1 MMANYVI
8 IFYMNYFFIENQ
20 KDFDALVPKLA
31 KQKFLVLDTE
41 SNSLYVYKEELCLL
55 QLSCENINAVVDALR
70 VNIKPILPIF
80 ADPKVEKILHSADS
94 DIKVLKASVG
104 GTFENIFDV
113 MVAAKYLGMKKCGLE
128 SLVNEF
134 FKVALNKKFQ
144 KADWGKRPLTKEML
158 DYAITDV
165 LYLHRLRELLAEQL
179 SQKSRLEEIKDQFCQ
194 IAKVEP
200 VPFRFDGKDFLH
212 LRSARQLNGRG
223 LAVLRELYLA
233 REVAAIR
240 RNVPSF
246 KVISEDLMLRLAV
259 APREGLENLGIF
271 KGVTN
276 YVLANHGAWI
286 REALQKGMKAPE
298 VTFQRKEVSHEKRVY
313 FESIRNRFN
322 VLKLWRK
329 TTAAKRNMLPDAILG
344 NDLLE
349 RIAFAAPKTIEDFK
363 SIRGLGGE
371 KLLVYAADILDF
383 LKHHKP

>member
-1 MMANYVI
+1 MDY
-8 IFYMNYFFIENQ
+8 IFVENQ
-20 KDFDALVPKLA
+20 KDFDALVPKFA
-31 KQKFLVLDTE
+31 KQKFLALDTE
-41 SNSLYVYKEELCLL
+41 SNSLYVYKEQLCLL
-55 QLSCENINAVVDALR
+55 QLSSEHINAVVDTLR
-70 VNIKPILPIF
+70 VDIRPLLPVF

-94 DIKVLKASVG
+94 DIKVVKASVG

-113 MVAAKYLGMKKCGLE
+113 MIASKYLGMKKCGLE
-128 SLVNEF
+128 SLVDEF

-144 KADWGKRPLTKEML
+144 KADWGRRPLTKEML

-165 LYLHRLRELLAEQL
+165 LYLYRLRELLAAQL
-179 SQKSRLEEIKDQFCQ
+179 SQKNRLEEIRDQFCQ

-200 VPFRFDGKDFLH
+200 VPFHFEGQDFLH

-233 REVAAIR
+233 RELAAIR

-246 KVISEDLMLRLAV
+246 KIISEDLMLRLAV
-259 APREGLENLGIF
+259 APREGIENLDIF

-276 YVLANHGAWI
+276 YVLGNHGPWI
-286 REALQKGMKAPE
+286 REALQKGLKAPE
-298 VTFQRKEVSHEKRVY
+298 VTFQKREISHEKRVY
-313 FESIRNRFN
+313 FESIKTKFN
-322 VLKLWRK
+322 ILKLWRK

-349 RIAFAAPKTIEDFK
+349 RIAFASPKTVEEFK
-363 SIRGLGGE
+363 TIRGLGGE

-383 LKHHKP
+383 LKHHKA